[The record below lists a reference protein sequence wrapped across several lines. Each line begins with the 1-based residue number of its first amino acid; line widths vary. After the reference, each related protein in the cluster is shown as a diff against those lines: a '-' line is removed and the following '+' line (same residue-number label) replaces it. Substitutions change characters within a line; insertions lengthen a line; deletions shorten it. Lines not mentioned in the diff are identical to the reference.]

1 MTSSSASSVHLIHLY
16 IIHARIDQAPN
27 IVTDIYY
34 LLFEGNGNDA
44 VLYGTEWTSGPY
56 GTPNRAVKVN
66 GADDQ

>member
-16 IIHARIDQAPN
+16 IIHVRIDQAPN
-27 IVTDIYY
+27 IDIYC

-44 VLYGTEWTSGPY
+44 VLYGTEWISGPY